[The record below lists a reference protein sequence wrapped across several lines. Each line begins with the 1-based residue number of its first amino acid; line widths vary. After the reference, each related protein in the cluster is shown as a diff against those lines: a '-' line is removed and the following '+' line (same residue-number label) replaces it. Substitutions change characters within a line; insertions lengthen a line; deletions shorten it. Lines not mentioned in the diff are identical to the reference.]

1 MVWEA
6 MAAVED
12 MLCLTA
18 MTMMM
23 TPLMMPFV
31 WGILCGMHL
40 VTMQGTQVVCCYAH
54 PCFKGHTVV
63 AIILET
69 AMVAAE
75 DSYSLPDNNDHDD
88 DATDD
93 ALHSGCPVWHAPGEL
108 TRD

>member
-1 MVWEA
+1 MGDNGGSGRYALPDSNDNDDDATDDV
-6 MAAVED
+6 
-12 MLCLTA
+12 LCLGH
-18 MTMMM
+18 
-23 TPLMMPFV
+23 PVRL
-31 WGILCGMHL
+31 HL

-75 DSYSLPDNNDHDD
+75 DSYSLPDNDDHDD
-88 DATDD
+88 DANDD
-93 ALHSGCPVWHAPGEL
+93 ALHSGCPVWHATGEL